1 MKCLITKDD
10 FQIASEFAKGAYQL
24 HKSHGRTDKQVIHDI
39 VIGKLGEIAYK
50 KILGD
55 EVSNTD
61 LCIHEDPDPGWDFE
75 AKNGDRIQIKTVQPN
90 YQWVTFGNYYW
101 ERLVIMQI
109 EGSECTLLRDMHI
122 TEVKQVAEKS
132 KFKGWY
138 IPSYKI

>member
-1 MKCLITKDD
+1 MKYSITKED
-10 FQIASEFAKGAYQL
+10 FLIASEFAKESHQL
-24 HKSHGRTDKQVIHDI
+24 HSSHGRTDKQVIHDI
-39 VIGKLGEIAYK
+39 IVGKLGEIAYK

-55 EVSNTD
+55 EIGNMD
-61 LCIHEDPDPGWDFE
+61 LSIHEDPDPGWDFE

-109 EGSECTLLRDMHI
+109 EGNECTLLRDMHI
-122 TEVKQVAEKS
+122 TEVKQLAEKS